1 MSRRNKNRPRG
12 AQTGQGVSNA
22 VSVQDA
28 FSNPLFHLGFGSQSP
43 LEATEYPLTRMTDN
57 YALLNSL
64 YRDNW
69 IVQNVVGLAVDDML
83 REWYETTGS
92 ITPAAAKALAKL
104 ERKTRL
110 RARLNE
116 GLRWGRLYGGAAGLI
131 LIKGQED
138 LSKPLDLG
146 MIYPGSFQGLYI
158 LDRWQGITPNMGL
171 VFDGGEEVP
180 ESYSITDGRGHT
192 VATVH
197 HSRVVRFTGRDLPRI
212 ERQTELYW
220 GESEVEAL
228 YRDVVSHDNVSA
240 NMAALTFQANVNT
253 MEVKGLEQ
261 LLSIGSPQVQRRFW
275 QVMQAQSV
283 LRSNFATQVVE
294 QGTKLTNTQYSF
306 TGLKDVYESM
316 ALNLCGAS
324 HYPMTKLFGRS
335 PGGLNATGESD
346 LTNYYDYIDS
356 QREAKL
362 RPVLE
367 RLLPVLCMSALGGIP
382 EDIEID
388 FPPLKTPTPT
398 ERAEIGKTKAEA
410 IAAAYTNGLL
420 NVDTAQKELKKLEE
434 ETGLFGSISDEEIAA
449 NVGKSYQDATALR
462 DPLAGLGFEG
472 EATDSYP
479 LYDYSP
485 NQPRDR
491 YGRWIPYGSAG
502 ASGGGAGK
510 NTESRTRESAPKSMR
525 ESAESSELNNAR
537 NVYGKADGQNYRV
550 SANNSVELRQE
561 GRERQPDGNYKTVR
575 KSLGEVDIPENNNPD
590 KLIVTGLPDKT
601 SFMAFD
607 DTPNY
612 ILSNGRIALNKNAKN
627 NNTRDQVHG
636 LVENEIDVLGGIR
649 KDGHFYRVVGS
660 EREIDYIKNG
670 TIRKSVNHMTGEE
683 EAGLSV
689 WETPKYRT
697 GTIIE
702 VTGKPISIGSDG
714 EPILDISSI
723 KFVRKVDDLET
734 MRANGRATFK
744 SLYSWTDAQ
753 VDQALRGGYE
763 LHR

>member
-1 MSRRNKNRPRG
+1 MSRRNKNRPKG
-12 AQTGQGVSNA
+12 AQSTQGVTDA
-22 VSVQDA
+22 VSVLDA
-28 FSNPLFHLGFGSQSP
+28 FSNPLYRLGWGSQSP

-69 IVQNVVGLAVDDML
+69 VVQNVVGLAVDDML
-83 REWYETTGS
+83 REWYEITGS
-92 ITPAAAKALAKL
+92 ITPAATKALAKL

-306 TGLKDVYESM
+306 AGLKDVYESM

-382 EDIEID
+382 EDVEID

-410 IAAAYTNGLL
+410 IVAAYTNGLL

-449 NVGKSYQDATALR
+449 NAGKSYQDATALR

-472 EATDSYP
+472 EAADSYP

-502 ASGGGAGK
+502 ASGGGASGGGASEFTGGHRK
-510 NTESRTRESAPKSMR
+510 EDGYDLTDDEKVSLVCKDTGMSEEDAQEVVSAINDYTIEGYQRIREAQVSGWPEDAADQAAAIEKYIDAAPKYGDGDLYRGMVVPDDFAGSIQVGDVIDNGGALSSWSSN
-525 ESAESSELNNAR
+525 ENVADNFTSAGSWGEKGAVL
-537 NVYGKADGQNYRV
+537 VI
-550 SANNSVELRQE
+550 E
-561 GRERQPDGNYKTVR
+561 G
-575 KSLGEVDIPENNNPD
+575 
-590 KLIVTGLPDKT
+590 
-601 SFMAFD
+601 
-607 DTPNY
+607 
-612 ILSNGRIALNKNAKN
+612 
-627 NNTRDQVHG
+627 
-636 LVENEIDVLGGIR
+636 
-649 KDGHFYRVVGS
+649 
-660 EREIDYIKNG
+660 G
-670 TIRKSVNHMTGEE
+670 TKR
-683 EAGLSV
+683 
-689 WETPKYRT
+689 
-697 GTIIE
+697 GT
-702 VTGKPISIGSDG
+702 
-714 EPILDISSI
+714 SI
-723 KFVRKVDDLET
+723 KHLS
-734 MRANGRATFK
+734 ANGRDEDEVLIPA
-744 SLYSWTDAQ
+744 SAQYEVTDIYDGDT
-753 VDQALRGGYE
+753 VYVYLKE
-763 LHR
+763 VS